1 MKKIIKLEGLC
12 CANCAAKIEEG
23 VKKLDGVN
31 SASLSFMTQRLI
43 MEVEDGREDE
53 LVEAARAVAA
63 KVEPEAEFKVLRWCR
78 KGIFYDQEAEKN
90 GGPSCGQCC
99 FLYRR
104 HDAGEKNI
112 LGVDPVCAF
121 LSGSGV

>member
-53 LVEAARAVAA
+53 LVEAARTVAA
-63 KVEPEAEFKVLRWCR
+63 KVEPGAEFKVLR
-78 KGIFYDQEAEKN
+78 
-90 GGPSCGQCC
+90 
-99 FLYRR
+99 
-104 HDAGEKNI
+104 
-112 LGVDPVCAF
+112 
-121 LSGSGV
+121 

>member
-53 LVEAARAVAA
+53 LVEAA
-63 KVEPEAEFKVLRWCR
+63 KVEPEAEFKVLR
-78 KGIFYDQEAEKN
+78 
-90 GGPSCGQCC
+90 
-99 FLYRR
+99 
-104 HDAGEKNI
+104 
-112 LGVDPVCAF
+112 
-121 LSGSGV
+121 

>member
-43 MEVEDGREDE
+43 MEVEDGREDA

-63 KVEPEAEFKVLRWCR
+63 KVEPEADF
-78 KGIFYDQEAEKN
+78 
-90 GGPSCGQCC
+90 
-99 FLYRR
+99 
-104 HDAGEKNI
+104 
-112 LGVDPVCAF
+112 
-121 LSGSGV
+121 

>member
-43 MEVEDGREDE
+43 MEVEDGREEE
-53 LVEAARAVAA
+53 LVEAARTVAA
-63 KVEPEAEFKVLRWCR
+63 KVEPEAEFMVLR
-78 KGIFYDQEAEKN
+78 
-90 GGPSCGQCC
+90 
-99 FLYRR
+99 
-104 HDAGEKNI
+104 
-112 LGVDPVCAF
+112 
-121 LSGSGV
+121 